1 MHRYR
6 TLLLGSFMVGA
17 GAYLI
22 FRNPQVF
29 PLWFVWLAGPFLW
42 YAGIAVTIG
51 GIAVALFLSPEAQK
65 ATSAVQAPEREEI
78 RVLQFCTIAS
88 QCSAPAGVLHEIPA
102 MGGFIY

>member
-6 TLLLGSFMVGA
+6 MLLVGTVMVGA

-42 YAGIAVTIG
+42 YSGIAVTIG
-51 GIAVALFLSPEAQK
+51 GLALALFLSPEADK
-65 ATSAVQAPEREEI
+65 ATRTVQAPERDEI

-88 QCSAPAGVLHEIPA
+88 QCSAPAGILHEIPA